1 MTTFTDLG
9 LIAPLM
15 QALAEESYTTPTPIQ
30 AQSIPHLLAG
40 RDLLGLAQTG
50 TGKTAAFTLPT
61 LQRLIEKKGRPTP
74 KSTRVLI
81 LCPTRELAVQ
91 IQESIRTYGR
101 HLPLRSTMIFGG
113 VTQFSQV
120 RAMQRGVDLVVATPG
135 RLRDLINQGHM
146 DLKSVEVLILDEADR
161 MLDMGFLPEIRR
173 IVAMVPKERQTLL
186 FSATMP
192 REISDLAYSLLN
204 NPERVEVAPVSST
217 AERVEQRLYHVSKG
231 NKRPLLAH
239 LLRSN
244 PVDRALIFS
253 RTKHGADRIAEN
265 LEKDGFEAAVIHGN
279 KSQNARQRALSDLKS
294 GRINLL
300 IATDIAAR
308 GIDIDGVTHV
318 INVDLPNEPESYVHR
333 IGRTARAGASGIALS
348 FCDAEERAFLRDIEK
363 VTRQPIPVIADHPF
377 TGDLPPLNVI
387 GPKPKRG
394 GSGRGERQERAP
406 RSGQAQRKRQT
417 GRSRDDLEFV
427 ADRTSEAPR
436 REVRAAEG
444 RPRDGHRADRPN
456 RDRDAQPARS
466 DRPQRQDRPQARND
480 HARGDQP
487 RNGQAR
493 NGQARSDRN
502 LSQPAAM
509 IRELEAREGQPRR
522 DGQRSSDSHAE
533 ARHHD
538 NRRTESRS
546 AEGRHGE
553 GRGRDDRS
561 HHQAAKGKPG
571 NRNHRSDGQRG
582 NGQHSSGPRNAGA
595 NKPGGQ
601 QKLKRDGAPRAR

>member
-1 MTTFTDLG
+1 MTTFSELG

-15 QALAEESYTTPTPIQ
+15 QALAEENYSTPTPIQ

-61 LQRLIEKKGRPTP
+61 LQRLMEKKGRPAP

-161 MLDMGFLPEIRR
+161 MLDMGFLPEIRK
-173 IVAMVPKERQTLL
+173 IVALVPQQRQTLL

-217 AERVEQRLYHVSKG
+217 AERVEQRLYHVAKS
-231 NKRPLLAH
+231 NKRALLAH
-239 LLRSN
+239 ILRSHQ
-244 PVDRALIFS
+244 VDRALIFA

-279 KSQNARQRALSDLKS
+279 KSQNARQRAIGDLKS
-294 GRINLL
+294 GRLNLL

-348 FCDAEERAFLRDIEK
+348 FCDVEERAFLRDIEK
-363 VTRQPIPVIADHPF
+363 ITRQQIPVIEDHPF
-377 TGDLPPLNVI
+377 TGDLPPLDVI

-394 GSGRGERQERAP
+394 GGGRQERAP
-406 RSGQAQRKRQT
+406 RPGQAKRKREAT
-417 GRSRDDLEFV
+417 RTRDDRAAFAAELDQ
-427 ADRTSEAPR
+427 ADSRPTARPAPR
-436 REVRAAEG
+436 PAA
-444 RPRDGHRADRPN
+444 RPAEHRHADQRRDSQHRDDRN
-456 RDRDAQPARS
+456 
-466 DRPQRQDRPQARND
+466 RQDRGNR
-480 HARGDQP
+480 H
-487 RNGQAR
+487 
-493 NGQARSDRN
+493 

-509 IRELEAREGQPRR
+509 IRELEAREDRRSRDHRNDDQRQDGQRHEGQRKTASHR
-522 DGQRSSDSHAE
+522 DGQ
-533 ARHHD
+533 HHD
-538 NRRTESRS
+538 NRRQESR
-546 AEGRHGE
+546 GTDNRHGE
-553 GRGRDDRS
+553 GRGREDRN
-561 HHQAAKGKPG
+561 HHQAGKGKSG
-571 NRNHRSDGQRG
+571 NRNHRQDGQQR
-582 NGQHSSGPRNAGA
+582 GPRNAGGGKSR
-595 NKPGGQ
+595 NGQTQGGQSHGGQ
-601 QKLKRDGAPRAR
+601 QRLKRNNNQPR

>member
-1 MTTFTDLG
+1 MTTFNDLG

-15 QALAEESYTTPTPIQ
+15 QALTEENYTTPTPIQ

-61 LQRLIEKKGRPTP
+61 LQRLMEKKARPAA

-101 HLPLRSTMIFGG
+101 HLPVRSTMIFGG

-120 RAMQRGVDLVVATPG
+120 RAMQRGVDLLVATPG
-135 RLRDLINQGHM
+135 RLRDLINQGHV
-146 DLKSVEVLILDEADR
+146 DLKGVEVLILDEADR
-161 MLDMGFLPEIRR
+161 MLDMGFLPEIRKL
-173 IVAMVPKERQTLL
+173 VALVPKERQTLL

-192 REISDLAYSLLN
+192 REITDLAYSLLN

-217 AERVEQRLYHVSKG
+217 AERVEQRLYHVAKN
-231 NKRPLLAH
+231 NKRALLAH
-239 LLRSN
+239 VLRTN
-244 PVDRALIFS
+244 QVDRALIFA
-253 RTKHGADRIAEN
+253 RTKHGADRIAQN
-265 LEKDGFEAAVIHGN
+265 LEKDGFETAVIHGN
-279 KSQNARQRALSDLKS
+279 KSQNARQRAIGDLKS
-294 GRINLL
+294 GRLNLL

-363 VTRQPIPVIADHPF
+363 ITRQQIPVVEDHPY

-394 GSGRGERQERAP
+394 GGGRSEGRQDRAP
-406 RSGQAQRKRQT
+406 RPGQAQRKRQT
-417 GRSRDDLEFV
+417 SREDRAAV
-427 ADRTSEAPR
+427 AAELDHSDIRREPR
-436 REVRAAEG
+436 R
-444 RPRDGHRADRPN
+444 DN
-456 RDRDAQPARS
+456 SRS
-466 DRPQRQDRPQARND
+466 DEPRRDNRQERRDSGNRHGGDRANR
-480 HARGDQP
+480 H
-487 RNGQAR
+487 
-493 NGQARSDRN
+493 

-509 IRELEAREGQPRR
+509 IRELEAREERRSHGQSR
-522 DGQRSSDSHAE
+522 DGQRDGQSRDG
-533 ARHHD
+533 
-538 NRRTESRS
+538 RRQETRGTES
-546 AEGRHGE
+546 RHGE
-553 GRGRDDRS
+553 GRNREDR
-561 HHQAAKGKPG
+561 HHHHAGKGGKPG
-571 NRNHRSDGQRG
+571 NRNHRQDGQQR
-582 NGQHSSGPRNAGA
+582 GPRNAGA
-595 NKPGGQ
+595 NKPKQQGGGQ
-601 QKLKRDGAPRAR
+601 RLKRNEGNHAR

>member
-1 MTTFTDLG
+1 LTTFTDLG
-9 LIAPLM
+9 LIAPLQ
-15 QALAEESYTTPTPIQ
+15 QALAEENYTTPTPIQ

-61 LQRLIEKKGRPTP
+61 LQRLMEKKGRPAP

-161 MLDMGFLPEIRR
+161 MLDMGFLPEIRK
-173 IVAMVPKERQTLL
+173 IVALVPKERQTLL

-217 AERVEQRLYHVSKG
+217 AERVEQRLYHVAKT
-231 NKRPLLAH
+231 NKRALLAH
-239 LLRSN
+239 ILRSHQ
-244 PVDRALIFS
+244 VDRALIFA

-279 KSQNARQRALSDLKS
+279 KSQNARQRAIGDLKS
-294 GRINLL
+294 GRLNLL

-363 VTRQPIPVIADHPF
+363 ITRQQIPVVEDHPF
-377 TGDLPPLNVI
+377 TGDLPPLDVV

-394 GSGRGERQERAP
+394 GGGRQERAP
-406 RSGQAQRKRQT
+406 RPGQAKRKREVART
-417 GRSRDDLEFV
+417 RDDRTAFAAELDQAESRP
-427 ADRTSEAPR
+427 ASQRGDDRRSAGRAAAHRSAEQRPAER
-436 REVRAAEG
+436 REQR
-444 RPRDGHRADRPN
+444 RDG
-456 RDRDAQPARS
+456 
-466 DRPQRQDRPQARND
+466 QRQDRPRQD
-480 HARGDQP
+480 G
-487 RNGQAR
+487 
-493 NGQARSDRN
+493 RSDRH

-509 IRELEAREGQPRR
+509 IRELEAREDRRERDRRR
-522 DGQRSSDSHAE
+522 DGQHTDGQHRDGQQRAGHN
-533 ARHHD
+533 HD
-538 NRRTESRS
+538 NRRQDSR
-546 AEGRHGE
+546 GTDNRHGE
-553 GRGRDDRS
+553 GRGREDRT

-571 NRNHRSDGQRG
+571 NRNHRQDGQQR
-582 NGQHSSGPRNAGA
+582 GPRNAGGG
-595 NKPGGQ
+595 KSQGGQ
-601 QKLKRDGAPRAR
+601 TRLKRNSNQPR